1 MLFPN
6 SAFYGRIINQSS
18 LTRRTVF
25 VGFFLLS
32 FYNDILI
39 RFEFLAKWK
48 RFLWTK
54 VVAKTASCISLW
66 IASIESAVL
75 LWTLNCTSLET

>member
-6 SAFYGRIINQSS
+6 SAFYGRIRNQNS
-18 LTRRTVF
+18 LTCRAVF

-32 FYNDILI
+32 FYNDI

-48 RFLWTK
+48 RFRWTK